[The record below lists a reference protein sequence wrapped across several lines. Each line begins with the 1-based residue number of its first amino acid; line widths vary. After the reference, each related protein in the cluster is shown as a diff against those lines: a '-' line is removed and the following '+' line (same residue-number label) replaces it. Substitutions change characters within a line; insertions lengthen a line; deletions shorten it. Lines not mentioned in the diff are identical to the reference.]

1 MGDGADGSKKGTKD
15 GTDLMWLMGTPATD
29 VNFQG
34 VLARADEA
42 TVRQALEQIEG
53 LPGNRMREKAL
64 RQRLAQFTAEPTIT
78 DQAVLDTAN
87 RQERAT
93 GMEIATLQDERDAK
107 DQRAIELAEREM
119 AIAQC
124 YKAIGQVQA
133 ANMFTKFADVS
144 GFVWL
149 SEVKAKKLYK
159 DIPGIGT
166 WDKFCES
173 VGMCRQHVDD
183 KLKNLAVLG
192 EEFFAVCQRLSVG
205 YRDLRKLRQLTLD
218 GTIAVSIDCLTI
230 GEEVIPIDEDH
241 HEDLQAAIERVL
253 ESRSKLTERVEKL
266 EGRLDDAVKEETKGL
281 KAEVKALV
289 KEVRRLKPFD
299 PEERD
304 LSFAAEQL
312 QGIKDGVLCVVAL
325 MSSFIVDERVQR
337 EPIIMGQVE
346 GHMQTVELALS
357 DLRQRWERAV
367 NLFEA

>member
-1 MGDGADGSKKGTKD
+1 MAGRGKKEVEGQLM
-15 GTDLMWLMGTPATD
+15 TD
-29 VNFQG
+29 
-34 VLARADEA
+34 ARAV
-42 TVRQALEQIEG
+42 TTG
-53 LPGNRMREKAL
+53 
-64 RQRLAQFTAEPTIT
+64 
-78 DQAVLDTAN
+78 QAVVNTAN
-87 RQERAT
+87 RQERAV
-93 GMEIATLQDERDAK
+93 GMELATLQGERAAK
-107 DQRAIELAEREM
+107 DLRAVEQTERET

-124 YKAIGQVQA
+124 YRAIGQVQT
-133 ANMFTKFADVS
+133 ANMFAKFADVS

-159 DIPGIGT
+159 DIPGVGT

-205 YRDLRKLRQLTLD
+205 HRDLCKLRQLTNE
-218 GTIAVSIDCLTI
+218 GTITVSAECITI
-230 GEEVIPIDEDH
+230 GDEVIPINQDH

-266 EGRLDDAVKEETKGL
+266 EKNLDGAVKEETKGL
-281 KAEVKALV
+281 HAEVKALV
-289 KEVRRLKPFD
+289 KEVKRLKPFD

-304 LSFAAEQL
+304 ISFASEQL
-312 QGIKDGVLCVVAL
+312 QGIKDAAFCLVAM
-325 MSSFIVDERVQR
+325 MSSFIVDERVQQ

-346 GHMQTVELALS
+346 GHLQTVELSLS
-357 DLRQRWERAV
+357 ELRKRWEKAV